1 MLDLV
6 SNLEY
11 IQPHESLRDKFHSF
25 IYLSDPI
32 CTGDIKVGAVSID
45 HGISMV
51 SSCWNWDNVDLSMP
65 IIRSVVSFKTLE
77 ELQDYVSTNIHAWWC
92 YCGPEIEDDN

>member
-1 MLDLV
+1 MLDLT
-6 SNLEY
+6 SDLEY

-32 CTGDIKVGAVSID
+32 CTGDVKVGAVSID
-45 HGISMV
+45 HGITMV
-51 SSCWNWDNVDLSMP
+51 PYCLQWENVDPIAP
-65 IIRSVVSFKTLE
+65 IIRSVVYFETLE

-92 YCGPEIEDDN
+92 YCGPEIEDEN